1 MRGLKRA
8 VIVAAALF
16 LAAGTAVGQSASVAP
31 SAEGALTAVDIVRR
45 MQSNQVYQTSRMR
58 GRMTV
63 SDRFGTKV
71 TTFIS
76 WSRGT
81 TDSLIE
87 FTSTEEK
94 GQKILRARD
103 EIYLFYPGAE
113 ELIRLQGA
121 AFRDAVLGSDM
132 SYEDLTG
139 GKNILDLYD
148 VSLEGKETVDG
159 AECWRIAMKAKG
171 RNVAYPR
178 QLVWVDPALWS
189 PRRMQQ
195 FSLSNRLLK
204 ESRLSDFKQVNGRM
218 VPTRVVLEDKL
229 KKGSS
234 TEFLVQDIEI
244 GIALDP
250 ALFSLEKLTW

>member
-1 MRGLKRA
+1 
-8 VIVAAALF
+8 
-16 LAAGTAVGQSASVAP
+16 
-31 SAEGALTAVDIVRR
+31 
-45 MQSNQVYQTSRMR
+45 MQSNQVYETSRMR

-63 SDRFGTKV
+63 TDRFGTKV

-76 WSRGT
+76 SSRGSE
-81 TDSLIE
+81 DALIE

-94 GQKILRARD
+94 GQKILRTRD

-139 GKNILDLYD
+139 GKTILELYE
-148 VSLEGKETVDG
+148 VSLEGRETVDG
-159 AECWRIAMKAKG
+159 ADCWRIAMKAKG

-178 QLVWVDPALWS
+178 QVIWVDPELWS

-204 ESRLSDFKQVNGRM
+204 ESRLSGFRQVAGRV

-234 TEFLVQDIEI
+234 TEFVVEDIAI
-244 GIALDP
+244 GIPLDP

>member
-1 MRGLKRA
+1 MRRLRSFLISFLA
-8 VIVAAALF
+8 LALTAAA
-16 LAAGTAVGQSASVAP
+16 AAGQ
-31 SAEGALTAVDIVRR
+31 SAEGALSAVDIVRR
-45 MQSNQVYQTSRMR
+45 MQSNQVYQTSRMQ

-76 WSRGT
+76 WSRGAA
-81 TDSLIE
+81 DSLIE

-94 GQKILRARD
+94 GQKILRTRD

-139 GKNILDLYD
+139 GKNILDLYE
-148 VSLEGKETVDG
+148 VSLEGRETVDG
-159 AECWRIAMKAKG
+159 ADCWRIAMKAKG

-178 QLVWVDPALWS
+178 QLVWVDPVLWS

-204 ESRLSDFKQVNGRM
+204 ESRLSDFKQVAGRM

>member
-1 MRGLKRA
+1 MRVTKA
-8 VIVAAALF
+8 F
-16 LAAGTAVGQSASVAP
+16 LAAAAAIVVAASAAGQSAGGSPGAP
-31 SAEGALTAVDIVRR
+31 SAVEIVRR
-45 MQSNQVYQTSRMR
+45 MQSNQVYETSRMR

-63 SDRFGTKV
+63 TDRFGTRV
-71 TTFIS
+71 TTFNS
-76 WSRGT
+76 YSRGS
-81 TDSLIE
+81 DDALIE

-94 GQKILRARD
+94 GQKILRTRD

-139 GKNILDLYD
+139 GKSILDLYE
-148 VSLEGKETVDG
+148 VSLEGREIVDG
-159 AECWRIAMKAKG
+159 VDCWRIAMKAKG

-178 QLVWVDPALWS
+178 QVVWVDPQLWS

-204 ESRLSDFKQVNGRM
+204 ESRLSDFRM
-218 VPTRVVLEDKL
+218 VSGRVVPLRVVLEDKL

-234 TEFLVQDIEI
+234 TEFVVEDIAI
-244 GIALDP
+244 DVRLDP

>member
-8 VIVAAALF
+8 VIVAAALL
-16 LAAGTAVGQSASVAP
+16 LAAGAAGGQSAS
-31 SAEGALTAVDIVRR
+31 SSTGAEGALTAVDIVRR

-71 TTFIS
+71 TTFVS
-76 WSRGT
+76 WSRGA

-94 GQKILRARD
+94 GQKILRTRD

-139 GKNILDLYD
+139 GKTILELYE
-148 VSLEGKETVDG
+148 VSLEGREMVDG
-159 AECWRIAMKAKG
+159 ADCWRIAMKAKG

-178 QLVWVDPALWS
+178 QLMWVDPALWS

-204 ESRLSDFKQVNGRM
+204 ESRLSDFREVSGRM
-218 VPTRVVLEDKL
+218 VPTRVILEDKL

-234 TEFLVQDIEI
+234 TEFTVQEIEI
-244 GIALDP
+244 GIPLDP
-250 ALFSLEKLTW
+250 SLFSLEKLTW